1 MSQEKSEETYHQTRL
16 EICKQCPRLF
26 KPTMQ
31 CKECKCFM
39 RIKTRIKSASCPI
52 GKW

>member
-1 MSQEKSEETYHQTRL
+1 MTTEEAEKPFHEIRL
-16 EICKQCPRLF
+16 NICKACPRLF

-31 CKECKCFM
+31 CKECGCFM
-39 RIKTRIKSASCPI
+39 RIKTRMKSQSCPI

>member
-1 MSQEKSEETYHQTRL
+1 MTTQEAEKPFHEIRL
-16 EICKQCPRLF
+16 NICKACPRLF

-31 CKECKCFM
+31 CKECGCFM
-39 RIKTRIKSASCPI
+39 RIKTRMKSQSCPI

>member
-1 MSQEKSEETYHQTRL
+1 MSSTDKDESYHQIRL
-16 EICKQCPRLF
+16 NTCKECPSLF

-31 CKECKCFM
+31 CKECGCFM
-39 RIKTRIKSASCPI
+39 RIKTRIKSAQCPI

>member
-1 MSQEKSEETYHQTRL
+1 MTPESKTISYYEERL
-16 EICKQCPRLF
+16 NICRECPRLF

-31 CKECKCFM
+31 CKECGCFM
-39 RIKTRIKSASCPI
+39 RIKTRLKSASCPI